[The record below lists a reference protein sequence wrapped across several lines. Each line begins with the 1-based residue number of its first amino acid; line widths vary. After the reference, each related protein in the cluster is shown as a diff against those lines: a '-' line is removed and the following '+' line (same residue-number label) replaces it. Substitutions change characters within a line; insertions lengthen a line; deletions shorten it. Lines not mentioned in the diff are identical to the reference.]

1 MYDTSAKLQ
10 KTANTRLAFCTCQ
23 NMVLLK
29 SITGGCRSGE
39 YYQRLRPLCYKKC
52 GNLHVSF
59 KDVMRLRII
68 RAAQQHRKNRLKRWI
83 GLGMKAL
90 EYHHVETTW
99 IKVNKLE
106 QNETWLRCVCNLKA
120 KLSKKIAARLQ
131 MQKLASSQWERCK
144 SLHEARCRKS
154 CTLCNKERR
163 KSRRRG
169 RADGECRACR
179 QRDRPFNSGYGGECT
194 CYSTIVTYHCDS
206 CGDDYEE
213 NTMKWSA
220 PPYFAP
226 YYSKPSNSSS
236 DSDDDRPMGL
246 SLHCAASL

>member
-1 MYDTSAKLQ
+1 MKVAHGGNRFCARCTSKVFVWVRVMNQSTSQAFESSGHDTIVKWSKHCVQYSVMYDTSAKLQ

-106 QNETWLRCVCNLKA
+106 KTR
-120 KLSKKIAARLQ
+120 
-131 MQKLASSQWERCK
+131 
-144 SLHEARCRKS
+144 H
-154 CTLCNKERR
+154 
-163 KSRRRG
+163 G
-169 RADGECRACR
+169 
-179 QRDRPFNSGYGGECT
+179 
-194 CYSTIVTYHCDS
+194 
-206 CGDDYEE
+206 
-213 NTMKWSA
+213 
-220 PPYFAP
+220 FAVF
-226 YYSKPSNSSS
+226 
-236 DSDDDRPMGL
+236 
-246 SLHCAASL
+246 AT